1 MKSVRNALRV
11 FEEVAARQ
19 PVGLSELARRLEL
32 PKASVQRA
40 LTTLEGTGWLRH
52 DVNHPG
58 QWVVTARFSVIADAS
73 PSVIAAR
80 DAARPLLRALREKA
94 DGWSGFFVLD
104 GDRMVLLAGPEE
116 TTLRSHE
123 ASRGPLPVHVSAA
136 GRAILAR
143 LPDDKVDEILE
154 RTLPDPGD
162 DATAEELGRHVRDG
176 VARAR
181 RDGFAVVR
189 GEYVDDLG
197 VVAAPVVDAD
207 GAPVAGLAVMV
218 PVERLDEGAGPELG
232 ALLVDAADTVSAAVA
247 DGSAS
252 R

>member
-1 MKSVRNALRV
+1 VKSVRTALRV
-11 FEEVAARQ
+11 FEEVAACQ
-19 PVGLSELARRLEL
+19 PVGLSELSRRLDV

-40 LTTLEGTGWLRH
+40 LTTLAGAGWLRH
-52 DVNHPG
+52 DVSEPG
-58 QWVVTARFSVIADAS
+58 LWVVTARFSVLADAS

-80 DAARPLLRALREKA
+80 DAARPLLRSLREKA
-94 DGWSGFFVLD
+94 EGWSGFFVLD

-123 ASRGPLPVHVSAA
+123 ASLGPLPVHVSAA

-154 RTLPDPGD
+154 RALPADGAD
-162 DATAEELGRHVRDG
+162 GALALHVRES
-176 VARAR
+176 VAQAR
-181 RDGFAVVR
+181 RDGFAQVR

-197 VVAAPVVDAD
+197 VVAAAIVDPT

-218 PVERLDEGAGPELG
+218 PVERLDAGDGPELG
-232 ALLVDAADTVSAAVA
+232 ALLVEAAETVSHAVGDAA
-247 DGSAS
+247 GSG
-252 R
+252 